1 LDGGIGIGMRK
12 IIVEELLRAGC
23 IFIFLMWGL
32 WYLQNKGVL
41 ALSTSSLFAASG
53 GVLAAVFSVLVVLMR
68 RTGKEFMLKRG
79 RYLLILLL
87 VGGVPVFIWRMLEG
101 EITRAVLLLIVM
113 LFVGLSL
120 FIFRKKLEE
129 KAGLKW

>member
-1 LDGGIGIGMRK
+1 MRN
-12 IIVEELLRAGC
+12 IIVQELIRAGC
-23 IFIFLMWGL
+23 VFILLMWGL

-41 ALSTSSLFAASG
+41 ALSISSLLAASG
-53 GVLAAVFSVLVVLMR
+53 GVSAVVFSVLVVVR
-68 RTGKEFMLKRG
+68 TRTGKEFMLKRG

-101 EITRAVLLLIVM
+101 EITRAVLLLIGM

-129 KAGLKW
+129 KAGLRW

>member
-1 LDGGIGIGMRK
+1 
-12 IIVEELLRAGC
+12 
-23 IFIFLMWGL
+23 
-32 WYLQNKGVL
+32 
-41 ALSTSSLFAASG
+41 
-53 GVLAAVFSVLVVLMR
+53 
-68 RTGKEFMLKRG
+68 MLKRG

-101 EITRAVLLLIVM
+101 EITRAVLLLIGM

>member
-1 LDGGIGIGMRK
+1 MRK
-12 IIVEELLRAGC
+12 IIVEELIRAGC
-23 IFIFLMWGL
+23 VFLLLMWVL
-32 WYLQNKGVL
+32 AYLQNRGVL
-41 ALSTSSLFAASG
+41 ALSTLSLLAAG
-53 GVLAAVFSVLVVLMR
+53 AGVSAAVFSVLVVLRR

-101 EITRAVLLLIVM
+101 EITRAVLLLIGM
-113 LFVGLSL
+113 LVVGLSF
-120 FIFRKKLEE
+120 FIFRKKLQE

>member
-1 LDGGIGIGMRK
+1 MRS
-12 IIVEELLRAGC
+12 IIVQELLRAGC
-23 IFIFLMWGL
+23 VFILLMSGL
-32 WYLQNKGVL
+32 WYLKNTGVL
-41 ALSTSSLFAASG
+41 ALSTSSLFAVSG
-53 GVLAAVFSVLVVLMR
+53 GVSVAVFSVLVVVRR

-101 EITRAVLLLIVM
+101 EITRAVLLLIGM

>member
-1 LDGGIGIGMRK
+1 MRK

-23 IFIFLMWGL
+23 VFILLMWVL
-32 WYLQNKGVL
+32 AYLQNRGVL
-41 ALSTSSLFAASG
+41 AVSTSSLFAASG
-53 GVLAAVFSVLVVLMR
+53 GVSAAVFSVLVVVRR

-101 EITRAVLLLIVM
+101 EITRAVLLLIGM

-129 KAGLKW
+129 KAGLRW